1 MQLRNKYYP
10 YPVIV
15 EGGGYYENSSFA
27 TDLKQEMDGYN
38 VKLTLSSDLQDD
50 RLNEMVN
57 QGTVIYAYHIEC
69 PQTCYR
75 RVVKSH
81 NNSVDIILKDTDVNG
96 VVQICSFLVAETDIE
111 KYTNESFSADYRG
124 WKFNIEKGCILAIGN
139 QYNIRVNKIRDDLA
153 NTSSIFSIVPNKDQS
168 ESNILV
174 DWGQQKLVIKL
185 PELTYQQYYN
195 VQNYVDIQPLMHSMV
210 IVPALIFV
218 FSELK
223 TIDDLEGMEYYRWYR
238 SLRKACEAIG
248 VTLNVESV
256 KKLDSLKV
264 AQQLLNSPIVK
275 AVEYSAMGGGVHED

>member
-96 VVQICSFLVAETDIE
+96 VVQICSFLVADTDIE

-174 DWGQQKLVIKL
+174 DWGQQKIVIKL

-210 IVPALIFV
+210 IVPALVFI

>member
-96 VVQICSFLVAETDIE
+96 VVQICSFLVADTDIE